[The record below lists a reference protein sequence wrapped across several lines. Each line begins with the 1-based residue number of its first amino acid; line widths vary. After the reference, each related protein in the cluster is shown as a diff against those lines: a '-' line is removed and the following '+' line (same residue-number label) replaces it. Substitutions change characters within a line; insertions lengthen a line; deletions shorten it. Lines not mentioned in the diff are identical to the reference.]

1 MNHNS
6 NKISV
11 VAKYLLQNRLI
22 KRTNLLKKR
31 RKGALLV
38 SFSSG

>member
-11 VAKYLLQNRLI
+11 VAKYLLQNRLNEQI
-22 KRTNLLKKR
+22 YLKKEE
-31 RKGALLV
+31 KV
-38 SFSSG
+38 PCW